1 MSHLRKTRDRVL
13 SAEGDVSFR
22 DFDAV
27 ARQLGFVL
35 DRISG
40 NHHIFLHPKVPRPLN
55 IQPIGKEVKRYQL
68 RQFRPIIIEFDLL
81 DGAL

>member
-1 MSHLRKTRDRVL
+1 VSRLRKIRARVL

-40 NHHIFLHPKVPRPLN
+40 SHHIYLHPKVPRPLS
-55 IQPIGKEVKRYQL
+55 IQPIGKDVKRYQL
-68 RQFRPIIIEFDLL
+68 RQFRAIIIEFDLL
-81 DGAL
+81 DGAP